1 VTLRVLIV
9 DDQELVRDGFR
20 MILEAGD
27 IEVVGEAGD
36 GREAVYLARRRAPD
50 VVLMD
55 VRMPG
60 MDGLE
65 ATREL
70 AGADVADPIP
80 VLMLTTFD
88 LDEYVLEALRAGASG
103 FLLKDAGREQLI
115 EAVRAVARGDA
126 LIAPSATRR
135 LIERFVARSH
145 APIPSELDELTPRE
159 LEVLRAIARGRSNA
173 EIAQDLVISETTAKT
188 HVARVLAK
196 LRLRDRVQ
204 IVVFAYEHGLIQPG
218 EHPGP
223 GFGAARTANEPDVA
237 RERHPQP

>member
-1 VTLRVLIV
+1 VTLRVLIA

-20 MILEAGD
+20 LILEASG
-27 IEVVGEAGD
+27 IEVVGEARD

-50 VVLMD
+50 AVLMD

-60 MDGLE
+60 VDGLQ

-70 AGADVADPIP
+70 AGPEVVDPIA
-80 VLMLTTFD
+80 VLILTTFD

-103 FLLKDAGREQLI
+103 FLLKDAGREQLV

-126 LIAPSATRR
+126 LIAPSVTRR
-135 LIERFVARSH
+135 LIERFVERSLE
-145 APIPSELDELTPRE
+145 PVPPELDELTPRE
-159 LEVLRAIARGRSNA
+159 LEVLRLIARGRSNA
-173 EIAQDLVISETTAKT
+173 ELASELTISETTAKT
-188 HVARVLAK
+188 HVARILAK

-218 EHPGP
+218 AHPTP
-223 GFGAARTANEPDVA
+223 T
-237 RERHPQP
+237 